1 MNKKN
6 KIENKNFNIRDSQNF
21 LHSSKLVNELLLKS
35 NIDKEDFVVEIGP
48 GKGIITKE
56 LSKICKSVN
65 AIEYDSAL
73 ANKLSNEFKNSNVN
87 IIEMDFLK
95 YNLPKN
101 QQYKIFSNI
110 PFNITAS
117 ILNKLLGSENPPL
130 DTFLIMQYEAFLKY
144 AGEPFYKESYKS
156 LLYKPFFNTSILYK
170 FNKFDFRPTPNAN
183 IILGQFLYKDSAD
196 INLKDRDVWKD
207 FLSFI
212 FLEKG
217 STFKEK
223 TKRIF
228 SYNQQKIISKENR
241 ISDNLNISNW
251 NYDFWLK
258 IFKIYN
264 SNMVSNDKKNL
275 VKGSYK
281 SMLEHESKLEKSHR
295 NKKQNNRKR
304 INNGVRKS

>member
-95 YNLPKN
+95 YNLPIHK
-101 QQYKIFSNI
+101 YKVFSNI

-117 ILNKLLGSENPPL
+117 ILNKLLDSKNPPL
-130 DTFLIMQYEAFLKY
+130 DTFLIMQYEPFLKY
-144 AGEPFYKESYKS
+144 AGEPYYRESYKS
-156 LLYKPFFNTSILYK
+156 LLYKPFFNTNILHR
-170 FNKFDFRPTPNAN
+170 FSKFDFKPAPNAN
-183 IILGQFLYKDSAD
+183 IILGQFSYKDSSD
-196 INLKDRDVWKD
+196 IKPEDRDVWKD
-207 FLSFI
+207 FLAFV

-228 SYNQQKIISKENR
+228 SYNQQKIISKENG
-241 ISDNLNISNW
+241 INDNSNITNW
-251 NYDFWLK
+251 SYDFWLK

-264 SNMVSNDKKNL
+264 SSMVSNDKKKL
-275 VKGSYK
+275 VNNSYEK
-281 SMLEHESKLEKSHR
+281 MLQYDSNLEKIHR
-295 NKKQNNRKR
+295 NRRQNSEKWTRRN
-304 INNGVRKS
+304 IRKS